1 MASYDALRHLTIG
14 QYIPTGSLIHR
25 LDPRAKL
32 VALACLIAAGVVA
45 GKYSNALLLLL
56 LTIMLVK
63 LSRLSL
69 RSMLA
74 SLAPVMPVLL
84 IMASLQLLFYGGVTR
99 SGGPNRLLV
108 DWGPL
113 HISTA
118 SVRVI
123 IVTWARFATL
133 FLLITLLTSTTTAS
147 ALTRGLEGVLRPLN
161 IIRVPGHEIAMVGA
175 IALRFLPILG
185 EQLEA
190 ILQAQ
195 ASRGVSET
203 RQSRWRF
210 LANTRRMAQMVVPLF
225 VDAYHRA
232 EELILAMQARCYHGG
247 RGRTYLVVSTP
258 HVSDYLTV
266 LVGVSLVAL
275 AGVLQYSILP

>member
-1 MASYDALRHLTIG
+1 MASYEALRHLTIG
-14 QYIPTGSLIHR
+14 QYVPTGSLIHR

-32 VALACLIAAGVVA
+32 VALGGFIVASVVA
-45 GKYSNALLLLL
+45 GKYANALLLLL
-56 LTIMLVK
+56 LTVALVK
-63 LSRLSL
+63 LSRLHL

-74 SLAPVMPVLL
+74 TLTPVIPILL
-84 IMASLQLLFYGGVTR
+84 VMALLQLIFYGGASR
-99 SGGPNRLLV
+99 SGGLNRLLV

-113 HISTA
+113 HISGE

-123 IVTWARFATL
+123 VVTWARFATL
-133 FLLITLLTSTTTAS
+133 FLLVTLLTSTTTAS
-147 ALTRGLEGVLRPLN
+147 ALTRGLEGVLRPLT
-161 IIRVPGHEIAMVGA
+161 RLRLPGHEIAMVGT

-203 RQSRWRF
+203 SSRWRF
-210 LANTRRMAQMVVPLF
+210 LDNARRMARMVVPLF

-247 RGRTYLVVSTP
+247 KGRTYLVGFTP
-258 HVSDYLTV
+258 RFSDYLA
-266 LVGVSLVAL
+266 VAL
-275 AGVLQYSILP
+275 GALLVILVGVLQYSALP

>member
-14 QYIPTGSLIHR
+14 QYIPTASPIHR

-32 VALACLIAAGVVA
+32 VALGCFIVASVLA
-45 GKYSNALLLLL
+45 GKYANALLLLL
-56 LTIMLVK
+56 LTVALVK
-63 LSRLSL
+63 LSRLHL

-74 SLAPVMPVLL
+74 TLTPVIPILL
-84 IMASLQLLFYGGVTR
+84 VMALLQLLFYGGASR
-99 SGGPNRLLV
+99 SGGLNRLLV

-113 HISTA
+113 HIRAA

-123 IVTWARFATL
+123 VVTWARFATL
-133 FLLITLLTSTTTAS
+133 FLLVTLLTSTTTAS

-161 IIRVPGHEIAMVGA
+161 IIRVPGHEIAMVGT

-195 ASRGVSET
+195 ASRGVGET
-203 RQSRWRF
+203 SSRWRF
-210 LANTRRMAQMVVPLF
+210 LDNARRMARMVVPLF

-247 RGRTYLVVSTP
+247 KGRTYLVGFTP
-258 HVSDYLTV
+258 RFSDYLA
-266 LVGVSLVAL
+266 VAL
-275 AGVLQYSILP
+275 GALLVILVGVLQYSALP